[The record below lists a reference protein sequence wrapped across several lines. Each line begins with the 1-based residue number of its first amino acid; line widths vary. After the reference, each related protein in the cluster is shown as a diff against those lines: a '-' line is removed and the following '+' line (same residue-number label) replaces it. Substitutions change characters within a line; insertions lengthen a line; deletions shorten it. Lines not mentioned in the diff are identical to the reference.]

1 MAKQSPAGGGTEDQD
16 GLENSEDS
24 QDLDAGLDT
33 ENEADENDGTDGGVD
48 GEEGSDADADGGETE
63 GAEGDEGQSD
73 PLVQK
78 VLAALAPTLERL
90 APKKDEGDSGEND
103 VKSLMIPLP
112 NEQQMAS
119 LKAKLAEDPS
129 QAVPLMVNLINRAIT
144 GLFGQI
150 EGLRADGSLDTA
162 IDSLVSD
169 KSGRFKAA
177 AQFRSGIKQRMSKF
191 AAKDRTNRD
200 LLEMAALAEIGAN
213 AGKIVR
219 KKEQGNEVNRRIA
232 QRTRVASPGAG
243 GKGGKGTQALN
254 PAQKEAYL
262 AGKKAGLFKSEKEYM
277 ESLRKNP
284 KFRVA

>member
-16 GLENSEDS
+16 GPENSEDT
-24 QDLDAGLDT
+24 QDGDAGLDT
-33 ENEADENDGTDGGVD
+33 ENEADENDGADGDGD
-48 GEEGSDADADGGETE
+48 GEEGGDADADGGESE
-63 GAEGDEGQSD
+63 GEEGDSGQPD
-73 PLVQK
+73 PV
-78 VLAALAPTLERL
+78 AERLERL
-90 APKKDEGDSGEND
+90 EKLLLKEKGGEETGGGEND
-103 VKSLMIPLP
+103 VKSLMLPLP

-162 IDSLVSD
+162 IDSLAAD
-169 KSGRFKAA
+169 KSGRFRDAA
-177 AQFRSGIKQRMSKF
+177 KFRSEIRQRMSKF
-191 AAKDRTNRD
+191 AAKDRTNKD
-200 LLEMAALAEIGAN
+200 LLEMAYYATVGAN

-243 GKGGKGTQALN
+243 GKGGKGTQTLN